1 MRKLFALA
9 LLLLNFHSYGQRAIG
24 RHSIGQKYDTIYVS
38 TESTTYLIFDE
49 PISLF
54 NLGSK
59 DYEAKAD
66 DPHILFIRAK
76 TTLAKRSTIVVTHGD
91 EILTA
96 YVAFK
101 MNAQAF
107 YDFRKKQLPKEE
119 IVENAEQKPIENK
132 LKRLTRLPRNVNIEA
147 KKQQI
152 ELHLL
157 NLYNDNTATFLRFS
171 LHNQSSIIYDL
182 DYVSFAYIEKRKR
195 TTKRAN
201 TLNGGLQEVEPLIKV
216 EKLLGRRSVTE
227 SGESNE
233 YLYALPLYSTTE
245 DGFLQVIFREKAGLR
260 SILMEIPFKKI
271 LRAELF

>member
-1 MRKLFALA
+1 MRQLLVLA
-9 LLLLNFHSYGQRAIG
+9 LLLLNFHSYGQRT
-24 RHSIGQKYDTIYVS
+24 IGQKYDTIYVS

-66 DPHILFIRAK
+66 DPHILFIRAR

-91 EILTA
+91 AILTA
-96 YVAFK
+96 YIAFK
-101 MNAQAF
+101 MNTQAF

-119 IVENAEQKPIENK
+119 IAENTEQKQIENK
-132 LKRLTRLPRNVNIEA
+132 LKRIARLPRNVKIEA

-152 ELHLL
+152 ELNLL
-157 NLYNDNTATFLRFS
+157 NLYNDNEATFLRFS

-195 TTKRAN
+195 TTKRVN

-216 EKLLGRRSVTE
+216 EKLLTE
-227 SGESNE
+227 AGKSNE

-260 SILMEIPFKKI
+260 SIIMEIPFKKI
-271 LRAELF
+271 LRAKLF

>member
-1 MRKLFALA
+1 MRKLFVLA
-9 LLLLNFHSYGQRAIG
+9 LLLLNSHSYGQCT
-24 RHSIGQKYDTIYVS
+24 IGQKYDTIYVS
-38 TESTTYLIFDE
+38 TENTTYLIFDE

-59 DYEAKAD
+59 DYEGKAD
-66 DPHILFIRAK
+66 DPHILFIRAR

-96 YVAFK
+96 YIAFK
-101 MNAQAF
+101 MNSQAF

-132 LKRLTRLPRNVNIEA
+132 LKRLTSLPRNVNIKA

-152 ELHLL
+152 ELNLL
-157 NLYNDNTATFLRFS
+157 NLYNDNEATFLRFS
-171 LHNQSSIIYDL
+171 LQNQSSIIYDL

-195 TTKRAN
+195 TTKRIN

-216 EKLLGRRSVTE
+216 EKLLTE
-227 SGESNE
+227 SSKSNE

-260 SILMEIPFKKI
+260 SIIIEIPFKKI

>member
-1 MRKLFALA
+1 MRQLLALT
-9 LLLLNFHSYGQRAIG
+9 LLLLNFHIYGQRA
-24 RHSIGQKYDTIYVS
+24 IGQKYDTIYVS
-38 TESTTYLIFDE
+38 TESTAYLIFDE
-49 PISLF
+49 PISLV

-59 DYEAKAD
+59 EYEAKAD
-66 DPHILFIRAK
+66 DPHILFIRAR

-101 MNAQAF
+101 MNSQAF
-107 YDFRKKQLPKEE
+107 YDFRKKQLPKVE
-119 IVENAEQKPIENK
+119 IVENIEQKPIENK
-132 LKRLTRLPRNVNIEA
+132 LKRIARLSRNVKIEA

-152 ELHLL
+152 ELNLL
-157 NLYNDNTATFLRFS
+157 NLYNDNEATFLRFS

-195 TTKRAN
+195 TTKRIN
-201 TLNGGLQEVEPLIKV
+201 TLNGGLQEVEPLTKV
-216 EKLLGRRSVTE
+216 EKLLTE
-227 SGESNE
+227 SGKSNE

-260 SILMEIPFKKI
+260 SIIIEIPFKKI

>member
-1 MRKLFALA
+1 MRQLFALA
-9 LLLLNFHSYGQRAIG
+9 LLLLNFHSYGQRI
-24 RHSIGQKYDTIYVS
+24 IGQKYDTIYVS

-66 DPHILFIRAK
+66 DPHILFIRAR

-101 MNAQAF
+101 TNTQAF

-119 IVENAEQKPIENK
+119 IIENTEQKQIENK
-132 LKRLTRLPRNVNIEA
+132 LKRIARLPRNINIKA

-157 NLYNDNTATFLRFS
+157 NLYNDNEATFLRFS
-171 LHNQSSIIYDL
+171 LRNQSSIIYDL

-195 TTKRAN
+195 TTQRIN
-201 TLNGGLQEVEPLIKV
+201 TLNGGLQEVEPLIKI
-216 EKLLGRRSVTE
+216 EKLLTE
-227 SGESNE
+227 SGKSNE

-245 DGFLQVIFREKAGLR
+245 DGFLQVIYREKAGLR
-260 SILMEIPFKKI
+260 SIIIDIPFKKI

>member
-1 MRKLFALA
+1 MRQLLILA
-9 LLLLNFHSYGQRAIG
+9 LLLLNFHAYGQRD
-24 RHSIGQKYDTIYVS
+24 IGQKYDTIYVS

-66 DPHILFIRAK
+66 DPHILFIRAR

-96 YVAFK
+96 YIAFK
-101 MNAQAF
+101 MNSQVF

-119 IVENAEQKPIENK
+119 IVENTEQKQIENK
-132 LKRLTRLPRNVNIEA
+132 LKRMARLSRNVNIEA

-152 ELHLL
+152 ELNLL
-157 NLYNDNTATFLRFS
+157 NLYNDNEATFLRFS

-182 DYVSFAYIEKRKR
+182 DYVSFAYIENRKR
-195 TTKRAN
+195 TTKRIN
-201 TLNGGLQEVEPLIKV
+201 TLNGGLQEVEPLTKV
-216 EKLLGRRSVTE
+216 EKLLTE
-227 SGESNE
+227 SGKSNE

-260 SILMEIPFKKI
+260 SIIIEIPFKKI

>member
-1 MRKLFALA
+1 MRKLFILA
-9 LLLLNFHSYGQRAIG
+9 LLLLNSHSYGQHA
-24 RHSIGQKYDTIYVS
+24 IGQKYDTIYVS

-66 DPHILFIRAK
+66 DPHILFIRAR

-101 MNAQAF
+101 MNSQAF
-107 YDFRKKQLPKEE
+107 YDFRKKQFPKEE
-119 IVENAEQKPIENK
+119 IVENTEQKQIENK
-132 LKRLTRLPRNVNIEA
+132 LKRLTRLPRNVNIKA

-152 ELHLL
+152 ELNLL
-157 NLYNDNTATFLRFS
+157 NLYNDNEATFLRFS

-195 TTKRAN
+195 TTKSIN
-201 TLNGGLQEVEPLIKV
+201 TLNRGLQEVEPLMKV
-216 EKLLGRRSVTE
+216 EKLLTE
-227 SGESNE
+227 SGKSNE

-260 SILMEIPFKKI
+260 SIIIEIPFKKI

>member
-1 MRKLFALA
+1 MRQLLVLT
-9 LLLLNFHSYGQRAIG
+9 LLLLNFHAYGQLA
-24 RHSIGQKYDTIYVS
+24 IGQKYDTIYVS

-76 TTLAKRSTIVVTHGD
+76 TTLAKRSTIIVTHGD

-101 MNAQAF
+101 INTQAF
-107 YDFRKKQLPKEE
+107 YDFRKKQFPKEE
-119 IVENAEQKPIENK
+119 IVENTEQKQIENK
-132 LKRLTRLPRNVNIEA
+132 LKQIARLPRNVKIEA

-152 ELHLL
+152 ELNLL
-157 NLYNDNTATFLRFS
+157 NLYNDNEATFLRFS

-195 TTKRAN
+195 TTKRIN
-201 TLNGGLQEVEPLIKV
+201 TLNGGLQEVEPLTKV
-216 EKLLGRRSVTE
+216 EKLLTE
-227 SGESNE
+227 SGKSNE

-260 SILMEIPFKKI
+260 SIIIEIPFKKI